1 MTKHVTFDSKFLISW
16 SFSSHYHVLVDENP
30 QKWQTSEEQLFLF
43 ESVWKKIKGTWWT
56 RPSPPPRPLCLDWGL
71 GTLSSAPQREDV
83 EISIKNV
90 TLQLKVR
97 SGRIYCI
104 LAANRLIGSNC
115 LFFTQKVLLHV
126 NKSPS
131 LPRTHTISALSI
143 QEFPLLDISPL
154 PQHLSLVNT
163 AIK

>member
-1 MTKHVTFDSKFLISW
+1 M
-16 SFSSHYHVLVDENP
+16 
-30 QKWQTSEEQLFLF
+30 
-43 ESVWKKIKGTWWT
+43 
-56 RPSPPPRPLCLDWGL
+56 
-71 GTLSSAPQREDV
+71 SAPQKEDV

-104 LAANRLIGSNC
+104 LAANRHIGSNC
-115 LFFTQKVLLHV
+115 LLFTQKVLLHV
-126 NKSPS
+126 NKSPR

-143 QEFPLLDISPL
+143 QEFQLLDISPL

-163 AIK
+163 VIK